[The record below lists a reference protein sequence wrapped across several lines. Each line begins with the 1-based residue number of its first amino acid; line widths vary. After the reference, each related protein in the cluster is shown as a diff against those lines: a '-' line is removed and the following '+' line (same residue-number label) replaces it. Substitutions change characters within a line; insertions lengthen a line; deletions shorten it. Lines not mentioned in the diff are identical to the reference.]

1 MGPKNA
7 IVIGDSHMRL
17 FNWIQDRNLC
27 PDFSFNVLSVPGAT
41 AYGSTSLLSRSQ
53 FLSHTQLFLSIRQR
67 VEQIIFIGL
76 GEVDCNVAA
85 AIHANER
92 QVTVGIQLEDSAAR
106 MVDYATRIVAPMMPD
121 IPIVFLCPTLP
132 CVRDE
137 HLKNG
142 LKARRTGC
150 ESLRQRTENTKRFC
164 EHLTV
169 KAAER
174 EIPCVS
180 INDWIEN
187 PVTGLLTEGLY
198 RSCGDHHLKYR
209 SVYGYWL
216 AKIEKYNSW
225 NSADQ
230 CG

>member
-17 FNWIQDRNLC
+17 FKWIQDRKLC
-27 PDFSFNVLSVPGAT
+27 PEFSFNVLSVPGAT

-53 FLSHTQLFLSIRQR
+53 FLSQTQEFLSVRQR
-67 VEQIIFIGL
+67 QEQMIFIGL
-76 GEVDCNVAA
+76 GEVDCNIAA
-85 AIHANER
+85 AVHARER
-92 QVTVGIQLEDSAAR
+92 QVTVGIQIEDSVAR
-106 MVDYATRIVAPMMPD
+106 LVDYAVRIVAPMMPD

-132 CVRDE
+132 CVQDR

-150 ESLRQRTENTKRFC
+150 ESLEQRTINTKRFC
-164 EHLTV
+164 NQLIV
-169 KAAER
+169 AAADR
-174 EIPCVS
+174 GLSCVS
-180 INDWIEN
+180 INDKIED
-187 PVTGLLTEGLY
+187 PATGFLADGYY
-198 RSCGDHHLKYR
+198 RSCGDHHLTYR
-209 SVYGYWL
+209 KVYGYWL
-216 AKIEKYNSW
+216 AKIEKYNNW